1 MRMKILI
8 IEDEQL
14 GVERLI
20 KHLNAIDPTIEITGA
35 TRSIKSSVEWLQ
47 THEHPD
53 IILMDI
59 ELGDG
64 QSFVIFNEVEVKS
77 TVIFTTSYD
86 EFALQAFKVNSIDY
100 LLKPIK
106 KEDLKNS
113 LDKYRQMKEK
123 FAITPAFQ
131 IDNLLNELKL
141 QSKKVYRNRFLVK
154 QGTRLVSVDVS
165 NIAYFYAD
173 GRLCFFKTWDKTK
186 YVIDYTLDELE
197 DMLDPEL
204 FYRAGRGFIVH
215 IKSIAQI
222 HQYFNS
228 KLKLELNPLTE
239 KEVIISKEKTMEFK
253 EWMGK

>member
-1 MRMKILI
+1 MKILI

-14 GVERLI
+14 GIERLT
-20 KHLNAIDPTIEITGA
+20 KHLNTIDPTIEIVGA
-35 TRSIKSSVEWLQ
+35 TRSIKSSVEWLR

-59 ELGDG
+59 ELSDG
-64 QSFVIFNEVEVKS
+64 QSFAIFNEVEVKS

-113 LDKYRQMKEK
+113 LDKYHQMKEK
-123 FAITPAFQ
+123 FAKSPSFQ
-131 IDNLLNELKL
+131 IDSLLNELKL
-141 QSKKVYRNRFLVK
+141 QSKKACRNRFLVK
-154 QGTRLVSVDVS
+154 QGSRLISVDVS
-165 NIAYFYAD
+165 NIAYFYVD
-173 GRLCFFKTWDKTK
+173 GRLCFFKTWDRTR
-186 YVIDYTLDELE
+186 YVIDYTLDELA
-197 DMLDPEL
+197 DMLDPEQ
-204 FYRAGRGFIVH
+204 FFRAGRGFIVH

-228 KLKLELNPLTE
+228 KLKLELNPITE

>member
-1 MRMKILI
+1 MKILI

-59 ELGDG
+59 ELSDG
-64 QSFVIFNEVEVKS
+64 QSFAIFNEVEVKS

-113 LDKYRQMKEK
+113 LDKYHQMQKQ
-123 FAITPAFQ
+123 FAKTPVFQ
-131 IDNLLNELKL
+131 IGSLLKELQL
-141 QSKKVYRNRFLVK
+141 QSKKAYRNRFLVK
-154 QGTRLVSVDVS
+154 QGSRLLSVDVS

-173 GRLCFFKTWDKTK
+173 GRLCFFKTWDKAK
-186 YVIDYTLDELE
+186 YIIDYTLDELA
-197 DMLDPEL
+197 DMLDPGQ
-204 FYRAGRGFIVH
+204 FFRAGRGFIVH

-239 KEVIISKEKTMEFK
+239 KEVIISKEKTTEFK